1 MTEVH
6 VERTW
11 CSGAPPF
18 LSGEGG
24 IVVGWQ
30 GLMELTA

>member
-1 MTEVH
+1 MTKVQ

-18 LSGEGG
+18 LSGVGG
-24 IVVGWQ
+24 IGAGWQ
-30 GLMELTA
+30 ALMELAA